1 MAMTLVQPESL
12 WQEWRQKKTKN
23 NAVAL
28 LNEFRPM
35 IHKEVYRHGGML
47 PKSFL
52 EVEAKRLAFNAFDT
66 YNPARKTRL
75 STHVANN
82 LKGLGRLNYTYQNAL
97 RMPEERQRKYSL
109 FIETKERLSER
120 FGRAPSIRELSD
132 ELAWPESEVGRMERD
147 VHIETSEP
155 SGGEISMPGSFAVA
169 SKPVI
174 DFLYHDMSPEE
185 KVIFESI
192 TGYMGSPQLG
202 VSGLAR
208 KLGLSEPQVRRKR
221 DKLVEKIKIA
231 LG

>member
-1 MAMTLVQPESL
+1 MAMTLEKPEL
-12 WQEWRQKKTKN
+12 AWQEWSQKKTKN

-28 LNEFRPM
+28 LDEFRPM

-52 EVEAKRLAFNAFDT
+52 EVEAKRLAFNAFNT
-66 YNPARKTRL
+66 YDPGRKTRL

-82 LKGLGRLNYTYQNAL
+82 LRGLGRLNYTYQNAL
-97 RMPEERQRKYSL
+97 RMPEERQRKYSM
-109 FIETKERLSER
+109 FVETKERLAER
-120 FGRAPSIRELSD
+120 FGRAPSIQELSE

-147 VHIETSEP
+147 VHVETSEP
-155 SGGEISMPGSFAVA
+155 IGGEVSMPDNFAVA

-174 DFLYHDMSPEE
+174 DFLYHDMSQEE

-192 TGYMGSPQLG
+192 TGYKGSPQIG
-202 VSGLAR
+202 VYGLAL

-221 DKLVEKIKIA
+221 DKLVEKIKTA